1 MTKFSALFAAAAL
14 TLTAGLAQADVR
26 PDLIPGLLKSG
37 AIMDLEKLNQAALA
51 QHPGTTAA
59 SITDTELEQTAT
71 GAYVYQVELRDSKG
85 IEWDVDLD
93 AKTGKV
99 LSNKQDKYPPRP
111 YKAAPRF
118 GSAALCVGACGS
130 VRHWC

>member
-71 GAYVYQVELRDSKG
+71 CLLYTSPSPRDS
-85 IEWDVDLD
+85 
-93 AKTGKV
+93 
-99 LSNKQDKYPPRP
+99 
-111 YKAAPRF
+111 
-118 GSAALCVGACGS
+118 
-130 VRHWC
+130 

>member
-1 MTKFSALFAAAAL
+1 MSKLSALLAATAL

-51 QHPGTTAA
+51 QHPGTSAA
-59 SITDTELEQTAT
+59 NITDTELEQTAA

-99 LSNKQDKYPPRP
+99 LGNKQDQ
-111 YKAAPRF
+111 
-118 GSAALCVGACGS
+118 
-130 VRHWC
+130 

>member
-51 QHPGTTAA
+51 QHRAPPPPASPTPSSSRPPLAPTSTRWNCATAKASSGTWT
-59 SITDTELEQTAT
+59 
-71 GAYVYQVELRDSKG
+71 
-85 IEWDVDLD
+85 WM
-93 AKTGKV
+93 
-99 LSNKQDKYPPRP
+99 PRP
-111 YKAAPRF
+111 AR
-118 GSAALCVGACGS
+118 S
-130 VRHWC
+130 